1 MERQDYTSQELLGL
15 EESLQV
21 GIPIIDIQ
29 HANLIRKIH
38 NLHFACLKGK
48 DATNLRFIRA
58 VQEAADF
65 IQHHFSTEEKLMSL
79 LGYSEFFDH
88 KSIHTQFI
96 WEILNW
102 VKEFQ
107 EEQNLDPEDFANFLN
122 EWILSHITNTD
133 QAFADY
139 FMTMKHHGKLRL
151 ILSGRTEMSTN
162 SA

>member
-1 MERQDYTSQELLGL
+1 MENQDVGQDLAGL
-15 EESLQV
+15 DENLQV

-29 HANLIRKIH
+29 HANLIRKIN
-38 NLHFACLKGK
+38 NLHFACLKGR

-58 VQEAADF
+58 VQETADF
-65 IQHHFSTEEKLMSL
+65 FQQHFGTEEKLMSL
-79 LGYSEFFDH
+79 LGYPDFFDH
-88 KSIHTQFI
+88 KSEHTQLI

-107 EEQNLDPEDFANFLN
+107 EEQNLDPEDFVSFLN
-122 EWILSHITNTD
+122 EWKLSHIAMAD
-133 QAFADY
+133 MAFADF

-151 ILSGRTEMSTN
+151 ILSGRAEMSTN